1 MVLWTDGQNV
11 GVAYSSRRFGLL
23 TATLVALVA
32 TGCGD
37 DPQEAEDDRTSVS
50 WLDTDVCALVDA
62 VQVTALIGPDAQSER
77 SVDNPRRPECEWAV
91 PETTQRLVLR
101 LWQPPV
107 PDVLADEA
115 KRMIVFGDHTGYV
128 ESEGDGFCNMHV
140 AAEPAWL
147 TVDLNVPF
155 RKFRPHLCEAVSATV
170 DQVLA
175 EVK

>member
-1 MVLWTDGQNV
+1 M
-11 GVAYSSRRFGLL
+11 AYSSRWIGL
-23 TATLVALVA
+23 AALVALVA

-37 DPQEAEDDRTSVS
+37 DQQQADDDRTSVS

-62 VQVTALIGPDAQSER
+62 DQVTALIGPDAQAER
-77 SVDNPRRPECEWAV
+77 SIDNPRRPECEWAV

-107 PDVLADEA
+107 PEALTDEA
-115 KRMIVFGDHTGYV
+115 ERTIVVGDHTGYV
-128 ESEGDGFCNMHV
+128 ESEGEGFCNMHV

-147 TVDLNVPF
+147 TIDLNVPF
-155 RKFRPHLCEAVSATV
+155 RKFRPHLCEAVNATA

-175 EVK
+175 EVR